1 MAYNL
6 VSSLCCPSEACH
18 KVTDRRKPPKQT
30 DMCLFGNVSIL
41 HVCFHLY
48 WSTGVTVLGSF
59 EEQEPMKKFRP
70 KIHFTLYWRWLEV
83 FFGTHPAGLS
93 YIFLMESIAK
103 ISRRCVPGRVLGT
116 SEAHIG
122 VGETGSCTALESVF
136 SIFQLAFDLF
146 RIIMID
152 SESVCLNLEIER
164 NLRSNMQI
172 PTRCSTFHGLVF
184 GHKRTG
190 LDLCI
195 NIEDPHAGPHSQ
207 D

>member
-1 MAYNL
+1 
-6 VSSLCCPSEACH
+6 
-18 KVTDRRKPPKQT
+18 
-30 DMCLFGNVSIL
+30 MCLFGNVSIL

-48 WSTGVTVLGSF
+48 WSTGVTVLGIF

-83 FFGTHPAGLS
+83 FFGAHPVVDLPDGKHCKDIQTMCARAGPGNIGSTHR
-93 YIFLMESIAK
+93 
-103 ISRRCVPGRVLGT
+103 SRRGWILH
-116 SEAHIG
+116 S
-122 VGETGSCTALESVF
+122 TGFSV

-152 SESVCLNLEIER
+152 SESVCLNLDIEIER

-184 GHKRTG
+184 GDKRSG
-190 LDLCI
+190 LDLFKYI
-195 NIEDPHAGPHSQ
+195 DPHAGPHSQ

>member
-1 MAYNL
+1 
-6 VSSLCCPSEACH
+6 
-18 KVTDRRKPPKQT
+18 
-30 DMCLFGNVSIL
+30 
-41 HVCFHLY
+41 
-48 WSTGVTVLGSF
+48 
-59 EEQEPMKKFRP
+59 
-70 KIHFTLYWRWLEV
+70 
-83 FFGTHPAGLS
+83 
-93 YIFLMESIAK
+93 MESIAK

-122 VGETGSCTALESVF
+122 VGEAGSCTALESGFSV

-190 LDLCI
+190 LDLFI
-195 NIEDPHAGPHSQ
+195 NIDPHAGPHSQ

>member
-1 MAYNL
+1 
-6 VSSLCCPSEACH
+6 
-18 KVTDRRKPPKQT
+18 
-30 DMCLFGNVSIL
+30 
-41 HVCFHLY
+41 
-48 WSTGVTVLGSF
+48 
-59 EEQEPMKKFRP
+59 
-70 KIHFTLYWRWLEV
+70 
-83 FFGTHPAGLS
+83 
-93 YIFLMESIAK
+93 MESIAK

-122 VGETGSCTALESVF
+122 VGETGSCTALKSVF

-152 SESVCLNLEIER
+152 SESVCLNLDIEIER

-190 LDLCI
+190 LDLFI
-195 NIEDPHAGPHSQ
+195 DIDPHAGPHSRIGVWLSRRWRGGQ
-207 D
+207 DRPGCCSLPPTTNATPVCHWRPRHQHSSAAKKRRTRLLRR